1 MKEAQ
6 SKRIG
11 RRGFLRG
18 ASALAAGA
26 LVSNCRSTTGT
37 PRALGRQ
44 TRLATFACD
53 VTLPLGTPIYSSYK
67 PLETIEHPL
76 MAKGVVIEQGND
88 RYVLCAVDYCEL
100 RNSTY
105 DLFREAVA
113 ESAQTSISHV
123 AVQTVHQ
130 HTAPMGDADARPF
143 IDAVNPPPAFP
154 ANEVWDTLAA
164 TLGGAVR
171 EAMGNFT
178 PVDAVGMSQARV
190 DRVASNRRVPLGDGK
205 VGFRASSCRDEKIR
219 DMPEGLIDPMLQ
231 TITFAQNG
239 RPVARL
245 HYYATHPQSFYGDP
259 RASYDF
265 VGMAREHLEQEEGIF
280 QVYFTG
286 CAGNVAAGKY
296 NDGSP
301 EARQGLYERLYAAM
315 KASCAA
321 PTFVPITPIT
331 WTTAEF
337 PLTERDDPGYTEE
350 DCRAQL
356 ADVSR
361 PDSVR
366 TGGAMGLAYRLRSN
380 RPIELNALHMGNLH
394 IAHLPG
400 EPMIE
405 YQLFAKELRAGEFV
419 AVSGYGDCAPGYICL
434 ASGYGEGGYEPTAS
448 LLRPESEGPFR
459 ESIRQLLA

>member
-1 MKEAQ
+1 
-6 SKRIG
+6 
-11 RRGFLRG
+11 
-18 ASALAAGA
+18 
-26 LVSNCRSTTGT
+26 
-37 PRALGRQ
+37 
-44 TRLATFACD
+44 
-53 VTLPLGTPIYSSYK
+53 
-67 PLETIEHPL
+67 
-76 MAKGVVIEQGND
+76 
-88 RYVLCAVDYCEL
+88 
-100 RNSTY
+100 
-105 DLFREAVA
+105 
-113 ESAQTSISHV
+113 
-123 AVQTVHQ
+123 
-130 HTAPMGDADARPF
+130 
-143 IDAVNPPPAFP
+143 
-154 ANEVWDTLAA
+154 
-164 TLGGAVR
+164 
-171 EAMGNFT
+171 
-178 PVDAVGMSQARV
+178 
-190 DRVASNRRVPLGDGK
+190 
-205 VGFRASSCRDEKIR
+205 
-219 DMPEGLIDPMLQ
+219 
-231 TITFAQNG
+231 
-239 RPVARL
+239 
-245 HYYATHPQSFYGDP
+245 
-259 RASYDF
+259 
-265 VGMAREHLEQEEGIF
+265 MAREHLEQEEGIF